1 MCYPCA
7 PVCMQYVEVVL
18 PMDKQQRL
26 EQILKACL
34 VVWMGGPGSY
44 LGSLALGSLAKSI
57 QYPYVWL
64 PV

>member
-1 MCYPCA
+1 
-7 PVCMQYVEVVL
+7 MQYVEVVL

-64 PV
+64 TV